1 MDHSALLRGSENRI
15 MYLYMFSL
23 ITFDTFLTTCPKLN
37 SQATDC
43 SVCTHD
49 HHCTY
54 SESLF
59 SSHGESFIADSDED
73 TLCFVACHSNDVFFG
88 FFGNM
93 VLCKVLQQYVSFNAV
108 ILFFFLIVM
117 SYTSMQQRS
126 LLNARLIVISSCRA
140 LSRVK
145 EKQCCYII
153 FGISFLSCV
162 TATCTYCK

>member
-1 MDHSALLRGSENRI
+1 MC
-15 MYLYMFSL
+15 LYMFSL

-73 TLCFVACHSNDVFFG
+73 TLCFVACHSNDVFLAG

-126 LLNARLIVISSCRA
+126 LLNARLIVISLCRA

>member
-1 MDHSALLRGSENRI
+1 MDHSALLRGSEDRI

-108 ILFFFLIVM
+108 ILFFFPHCDELHIHATKKFAECQVD
-117 SYTSMQQRS
+117 SD
-126 LLNARLIVISSCRA
+126 LFVSCFKPR
-140 LSRVK
+140 
-145 EKQCCYII
+145 
-153 FGISFLSCV
+153 
-162 TATCTYCK
+162 